1 MFIKLFL
8 LLLVIDAVKESVNI
22 ITDTMK
28 TFTLVILAVLFL
40 VTSGFQPSD
49 RRQRKLQKERETM
62 ELIESGQ
69 FRFVARSARSS
80 LGNFNNLSPNY
91 DLVFD
96 SMRVKAFLPYYGR
109 AYSAPYNG
117 EGGVKFNI
125 KADRIEKKW
134 EKRKKRYRITTQVRD
149 NDDSYSI
156 LLTAS
161 LSGYA
166 DLQINF
172 QNRQMIS
179 YYGTIEKLNKK

>member
-1 MFIKLFL
+1 
-8 LLLVIDAVKESVNI
+8 
-22 ITDTMK
+22 MK
-28 TFTLVILAVLFL
+28 TIAVLILGLLFL

-80 LGNFNNLSPNY
+80 LGNFNNLGANY

-117 EGGVKFNI
+117 EGGVKFNL
-125 KADRIEKKW
+125 KADRIEKRW

-149 NDDSYSI
+149 DDDAYSI

-172 QNRQMIS
+172 QNKQMIS
-179 YYGTIEKLNKK
+179 YYGTIEKLSKR